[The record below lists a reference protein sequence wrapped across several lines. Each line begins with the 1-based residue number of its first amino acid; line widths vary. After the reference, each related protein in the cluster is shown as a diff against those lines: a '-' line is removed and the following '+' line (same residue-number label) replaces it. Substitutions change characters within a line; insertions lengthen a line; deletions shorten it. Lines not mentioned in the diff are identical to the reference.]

1 MNNVAEFLPFIIP
14 LAIVE
19 IVLLVYTI
27 YHILTHYTYKRG
39 TRLLWLVV
47 AVVGMQFIGPILYFV
62 LGKEDN

>member
-1 MNNVAEFLPFIIP
+1 MNDVAEFLPFIIP

-27 YHILTHYTYKRG
+27 YHILTHDTYKRG